1 MDPEEI
7 IINLKLLQQVEKG
20 QKLVTR
26 DAYLNI
32 ETGYLFI
39 PEGIRR
45 WRRQDNRNETIKCIN
60 RVINDAIT
68 LSKKD
73 SVMKNYIRHSK
84 QGIMN
89 LKETYSMCHQTCA
102 RLDMILDKIKGFD
115 LVMVAETVNKVED
128 EECIDLVKE

>member
-1 MDPEEI
+1 MDSEEI

-39 PEGIRR
+39 PEGLRR

-60 RVINDAIT
+60 RVVNDAIT
-68 LSKKD
+68 LLKKD
-73 SVMKNYIRHSK
+73 PSMKNYIQK
-84 QGIMN
+84 AKPGIMN

-102 RLDMILDKIKGFD
+102 RLDMILDKIKVYD
-115 LVMVAETVNKVED
+115 SMDVETVNKVLN